1 MKHER
6 LDTAQARTTLLVEQ
20 LQPIILR
27 EIAAAEKRAA
37 DAEAET
43 RAMMSV
49 CRDVGKATDRLL
61 QAMHSRQEGP
71 ARAAL
76 ERAVF
81 RLREQMRKTDG
92 R

>member
-6 LDTAQARTTLLVEQ
+6 LDPAQARTTLLVEQ